1 MNQRA
6 QIQLL
11 AANGSEMTVL
21 GQTPLYLQ
29 HKDKTTVTF
38 AIVARGV
45 SHQALISWHDLKYLG
60 VISSNF
66 PEAKCSA
73 VTAVQGSEQ
82 TLATYPT
89 VFRDAITETPMV
101 GSPVHIHL
109 KPNAVPFR
117 ISVARQIPLRFQA
130 PAEQSIK

>member
-60 VISSNF
+60 VIPSNF

-73 VTAVQGSEQ
+73 VTTSQIREQ
-82 TLATYPT
+82 ILAAYPT
-89 VFRDAITETPMV
+89 DSTSDEFMQSTGT
-101 GSPVHIHL
+101 SPLDSRASCTYLV
-109 KPNAVPFR
+109 
-117 ISVARQIPLRFQA
+117 
-130 PAEQSIK
+130 

>member
-60 VISSNF
+60 VISRRPS
-66 PEAKCSA
+66 
-73 VTAVQGSEQ
+73 VRQ
-82 TLATYPT
+82 
-89 VFRDAITETPMV
+89 
-101 GSPVHIHL
+101 SPQCKFVNLSLIHI
-109 KPNAVPFR
+109 
-117 ISVARQIPLRFQA
+117 
-130 PAEQSIK
+130 

>member
-1 MNQRA
+1 MNKRA

-21 GQTPLYLQ
+21 GQTQLYLQ

-60 VISSNF
+60 VISPNF
-66 PEAKCSA
+66 PEVKCSA
-73 VTAVQGSEQ
+73 VSTVQ
-82 TLATYPT
+82 
-89 VFRDAITETPMV
+89 
-101 GSPVHIHL
+101 
-109 KPNAVPFR
+109 
-117 ISVARQIPLRFQA
+117 LR
-130 PAEQSIK
+130 E